1 MKNNYLENRTIN
13 YNNIF
18 DINRLGLDDTLESGS
33 SLTMGVDFKKESL
46 QDINKYFEFKLGTI
60 IRDKNN
66 NNIPLTS
73 GITKKR
79 SNYFGNINNN
89 FNENIDIN
97 YDFSINSDLDKL
109 EYNSLGLGYKND
121 TFRTRFNFIEESGVI
136 GSSNI
141 LENKT
146 SLILN
151 ENNNLLFETRQN
163 RKINLTEY
171 YNLIYEYKND
181 CLVAGIT
188 YNKTYYEDRDLQPSE
203 NLMFKLTLIP
213 ITSIGQSIKN

>member
-1 MKNNYLENRTIN
+1 M
-13 YNNIF
+13 
-18 DINRLGLDDTLESGS
+18 
-33 SLTMGVDFKKESL
+33 
-46 QDINKYFEFKLGTI
+46 
-60 IRDKNN
+60 
-66 NNIPLTS
+66 
-73 GITKKR
+73 
-79 SNYFGNINNN
+79 
-89 FNENIDIN
+89 
-97 YDFSINSDLDKL
+97 